1 MEEIMD
7 KSVSVECVNGS
18 YGNFCED
25 CPASC
30 QYFESC
36 RFYTSS
42 PDPDNQKKIRNAVSL
57 EKNVSRI
64 YVQDTGNRE
73 EQQQSV
79 QANVNLESLADILN
93 YIITL
98 EDSTVAVITELIKNP
113 GIRQSDLAR
122 KRNVSRQRINTSLL
136 HICRTHP
143 ELAKLFVLCV
153 QKVTLANNRY
163 QKQDKRHGD
172 MHPDLF

>member
-1 MEEIMD
+1 MD

-79 QANVNLESLADILN
+79 QANVNLESLADILR
-93 YIITL
+93 YILTL
-98 EDSTVAVITELIKNP
+98 EDSTVATISELLKNP
-113 GIRQSDLAR
+113 GIRQSELAR

-136 HICRTHP
+136 HICRAHP

-153 QKVTLANNRY
+153 QKVTLAHNRY
-163 QKQDKRHGD
+163 QKQKSYPGD
-172 MHPDLF
+172 LHPDLF

>member
-1 MEEIMD
+1 MADSIVVQCE
-7 KSVSVECVNGS
+7 NGS
-18 YGNFCED
+18 YGNYCDD

-30 QYFESC
+30 QYLASC

-64 YVQDTGNRE
+64 YAQEKGEKDGQEYTRQE
-73 EQQQSV
+73 
-79 QANVNLESLADILN
+79 NVNLESLADILN